1 MIIIDYT
8 QDMFNFACDKFE
20 IQQVIYPSNLVEIRI
35 PKKFS
40 VCSTRLISQGCN
52 INLIRITWIFQN
64 GCRKYC
70 FSQLFVFYFLF
81 CKFEKISKFKKIY
94 KIKIKKKTKW
104 NNCEKLNTRFH
115 AKFPSTK
122 FEILW
127 KFRKFEIFGNLMKF
141 WKFYEN
147 FQILWNFWKFMKIWG
162 EKNFFRN
169 SNFPIRSVFVI
180 NVSLFT
186 SVVCYC
192 QNGLRRKH
200 GKCLLCN
207 K

>member
-94 KIKIKKKTKW
+94 KIKIKKKPKW

-115 AKFPSTK
+115 AKFPSAK

-127 KFRKFEIFGNLMKF
+127 KFRKFEIFWNLMKF

-147 FQILWNFWKFMKIWG
+147 LRGKKFLPKFKFSDPIS
-162 EKNFFRN
+162 FR
-169 SNFPIRSVFVI
+169 
-180 NVSLFT
+180 
-186 SVVCYC
+186 Y
-192 QNGLRRKH
+192 
-200 GKCLLCN
+200 
-207 K
+207 

>member
-8 QDMFNFACDKFE
+8 QDRFNFACDKFE

-127 KFRKFEIFGNLMKF
+127 KFRKFEIFWNLMKF

-200 GKCLLCN
+200 GKCSLCN